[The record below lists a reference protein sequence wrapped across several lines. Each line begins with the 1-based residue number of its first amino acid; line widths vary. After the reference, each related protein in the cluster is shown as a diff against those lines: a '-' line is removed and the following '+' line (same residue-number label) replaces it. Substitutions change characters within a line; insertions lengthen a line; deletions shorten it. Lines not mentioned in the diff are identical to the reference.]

1 MRQARA
7 REEEIQLEVE
17 KRLKFQGTARIGL
30 HHLNFPRDDA
40 KGLHRKN
47 VDRLKAIYQ
56 QHGCRRL
63 EVQHHIPAIVDEGSL
78 NVAIAAAGISPTTL
92 ARPPTADGYPELVLP
107 NGHRLECL
115 HGRHRIQAGK
125 EFLPARDQ
133 WWTVDL
139 YLTGMMELCL
149 VGSGSADVRF
159 ARCQPGAENMPHRGV
174 LQRGEAW
181 RWRNLPEDSS
191 IPLSAEFEL
200 RESLVGPTHTAWK
213 EKSQGAPPSSGA
225 DCCV

>member
-40 KGLHRKN
+40 KELHRKN

-63 EVQHHIPAIVDEGSL
+63 EVQHHVPATVDDGSL
-78 NVAIAAAGISPTTL
+78 NAAIAAAGISLTTL
-92 ARPPTADGYPELVLP
+92 GRSPTANGYPELVFP

-139 YLTGMMELCL
+139 YLTGTTEWSSL
-149 VGSGSADVRF
+149 GQEFADVRF
-159 ARCQPGAENMPHRGV
+159 ARCQPGAENMPH
-174 LQRGEAW
+174 
-181 RWRNLPEDSS
+181 
-191 IPLSAEFEL
+191 
-200 RESLVGPTHTAWK
+200 
-213 EKSQGAPPSSGA
+213 
-225 DCCV
+225 